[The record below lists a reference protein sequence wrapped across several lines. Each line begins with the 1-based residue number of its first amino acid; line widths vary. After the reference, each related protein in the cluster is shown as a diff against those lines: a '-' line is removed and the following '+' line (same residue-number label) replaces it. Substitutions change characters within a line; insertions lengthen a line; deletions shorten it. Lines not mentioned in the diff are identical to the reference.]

1 MCGQEFQRKKREE
14 EAKKRAEADKDR
26 RPTYDKDG
34 NLVPYSAYNHGTTT
48 NNGYNGNDRDRD
60 RDRDRPPLSG
70 DLTEINTNLEEL
82 MKSLGVVT
90 SAAAREEAAK
100 HGTGGLLG
108 LGEDMHE
115 NIMQITNKLQ
125 TDMMDFAALFGAPV
139 GGTVAG
145 AGGGGGMGGAGGGG
159 LFVTAAQK
167 ERDDKMRDEGRRE
180 VRALF
185 LTSLSLCQTRPSLPH
200 THLLSSEPCQL
211 LTWLLLCPPPLTA
224 LHAALF
230 SLLLPPHSFTHSPPT
245 AVPTF
250 Y

>member
-1 MCGQEFQRKKREE
+1 
-14 EAKKRAEADKDR
+14 
-26 RPTYDKDG
+26 
-34 NLVPYSAYNHGTTT
+34 
-48 NNGYNGNDRDRD
+48 
-60 RDRDRPPLSG
+60 
-70 DLTEINTNLEEL
+70 LTEIHTNLEGL

-90 SAAAREEAAK
+90 SAAAKEEAAK
-100 HGTGGLLG
+100 HGGLLG

-139 GGTVAG
+139 GGTGAG

-180 VRALF
+180 VRPLS

-200 THLLSSEPCQL
+200 THSLSSEPC
-211 LTWLLLCPPPLTA
+211 
-224 LHAALF
+224 
-230 SLLLPPHSFTHSPPT
+230 
-245 AVPTF
+245 
-250 Y
+250 